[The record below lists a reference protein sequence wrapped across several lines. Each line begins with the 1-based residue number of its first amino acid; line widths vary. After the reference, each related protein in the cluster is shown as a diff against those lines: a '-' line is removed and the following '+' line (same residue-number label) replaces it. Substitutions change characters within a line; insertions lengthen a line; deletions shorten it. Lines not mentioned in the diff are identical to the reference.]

1 MNFDNKIPIA
11 VIVTVVLQA
20 AGIIWWVSQQ
30 AHTVKSLKEDVGGL
44 SSKMAIEQNVNLR
57 RDVDEHQRKIKA
69 IMEEL
74 RDHGTMG
81 NMMAKMMQKSAV
93 MQKDVE
99 RNQELIDELW
109 DELEDHQDS
118 HKANRND
125 GR

>member
-11 VIVTVVLQA
+11 VIITVVLQA

-30 AHTVKSLKEDVGGL
+30 AHTVESLKEDVGGL

-57 RDVDEHQRKIKA
+57 RDVDEHQRKITA

-74 RDHGTMG
+74 REHAAMG
-81 NMMAKMMQKSAV
+81 SMMAKMMQKSAV

-99 RNQELIDELW
+99 RNIEELEELW
-109 DELEDHQDS
+109 DAIEEHEDIHKLDS
-118 HKANRND
+118 R